1 MNFTWQLNLTNLN
14 DELDLSNMIPKLDSL
29 RDMSAGKNRFDLAK
43 IGGESAKRQVLDDHF
58 PNEFN
63 INK

>member
-1 MNFTWQLNLTNLN
+1 
-14 DELDLSNMIPKLDSL
+14 MIPKLDSL